1 MRYAE
6 YQDGVCFYC
15 SGEMF
20 FLDPGLKYSG
30 SDTTEQRPD
39 VASEDHVV
47 PNSEGGS
54 RHRTN
59 VVISCRQC
67 NSLKGNK
74 MPSPEMIAKLAELN
88 RHRGWC
94 TLNQVPGSLK
104 THTFGERTD
113 ALDYM
118 LDLAN
123 AMEGREGVKMRR
135 KIASLLSQVNLIKA
149 SLRHI
154 PDARVRNSFFKI
166 IMDDIMARRGPLGD
180 PTIESLM
187 KNVLK
192 TMIKMERER
201 ALRAKDSPEEGPR
214 WKNIRAYE

>member
-6 YQDGVCFYC
+6 YQEGLCFYC
-15 SGEMF
+15 ENEMF
-20 FLDPGLKYSG
+20 YLDPGLKYSG

-74 MPSPEMIAKLAELN
+74 MPSPEMVAKLAELN
-88 RHRGWC
+88 RQRGWC

-104 THTFGERTD
+104 THTFGERTA

-123 AMEGREGVKMRR
+123 AMEGKEGVRLRR
-135 KIASLLSQVNLIKA
+135 KIASILNQVNLIKS

-154 PDARVRNSFFKI
+154 PDVKVRNSFFSI
-166 IMDDIMARRGPLGD
+166 IMADVMGRRGSLGD
-180 PTIESLM
+180 PVIDSLM
-187 KNVLK
+187 RNVLK
-192 TMIKMERER
+192 TMIKRE
-201 ALRAKDSPEEGPR
+201 AERAKDTPAQMDGPK
-214 WKNIRAYE
+214 WKNIRVYE